1 MARQWRSILLNR
13 PWKAT
18 MERWPLAKRNLFMLL
33 VIDAGNT
40 NTSLGV
46 FNDSELVA
54 HWRLTT
60 ARSRTVDEYG
70 VHARN
75 LFELAGIDFKTIN
88 AIAIASVVPP
98 LNYTLKT
105 MAESYFHL
113 TPLFVDHTTDTGL
126 TILYQPASDV
136 GADRIVDAVAAIQK
150 YGAPCIVVDFGTA
163 TTFNAINSKAQY
175 VGGAI
180 TPGIMISSDALFER
194 TAKLPRVDIRR
205 PQKNNGST
213 TIAAMQSGLY
223 YGFVGLVDGVLR
235 KMIEEMGT
243 TPRAPRVIAT
253 GGLASLIATGSE
265 FIEQVDDTLTLE
277 GLRLVYERNASP
289 KSKVQTPNSES

>member
-1 MARQWRSILLNR
+1 
-13 PWKAT
+13 
-18 MERWPLAKRNLFMLL
+18 MLL
-33 VIDAGNT
+33 VIDAGNS

-46 FNDSELVA
+46 FEETKLVA

-75 LFELAGIDFKTIN
+75 LFELAGIDFKAID

-105 MAESYFHL
+105 MAETYFRL

-126 TILYQPASDV
+126 SILYEPAADV
-136 GADRIVDAVAAIQK
+136 GADRIVDAVAAVEK

-163 TTFNAINSKAQY
+163 TTFNAISAAGEY
-175 VGGAI
+175 VGGVI
-180 TPGIMISSDALFER
+180 TPGIMISSEALFER

-205 PQKNNGST
+205 PLKVVGSS

-223 YGFVGLVDGVLR
+223 HGFVGLVDGVLR
-235 KMIEEMGT
+235 KMIEEVGDT
-243 TPRAPRVIAT
+243 AAGGRAPRVVAT

-265 FIEQVDDTLTLE
+265 FIELVDDTLTLE
-277 GLRLVYERNASP
+277 GLRLVYERTIS
-289 KSKVQTPNSES
+289 

>member
-1 MARQWRSILLNR
+1 
-13 PWKAT
+13 
-18 MERWPLAKRNLFMLL
+18 MLL

-46 FNDSELVA
+46 FDGAELVA

-75 LFELAGIDFKTIN
+75 LFELAGIDFKSIN

-105 MAESYFHL
+105 MAETYFHL
-113 TPLFVDHTTDTGL
+113 SPLFVDHTTDAGL
-126 TILYQPASDV
+126 KILYEPASDV
-136 GADRIVDAVAAIQK
+136 GADRIVDAVAAVQK

-163 TTFNAINSKAQY
+163 TTFNAINQQGEY
-175 VGGAI
+175 VGGVI
-180 TPGIMISSDALFER
+180 TPGIMISTDALFER

-205 PQKNNGST
+205 PQTVIGSS
-213 TIAAMQSGLY
+213 TITAMQSGLY
-223 YGFVGLVDGVLR
+223 HGFVGLVDGVLR
-235 KMIEEMGT
+235 KMIDEIDG
-243 TPRAPRVIAT
+243 PRAPRIIAT
-253 GGLASLIATGSE
+253 GGLAQLIATGSE
-265 FIEQVDDTLTLE
+265 FIEVVDDTLTLE
-277 GLRLVYERNASP
+277 GLRIIYERISSS
-289 KSKVQTPNSES
+289 KSKVQSPKSEI

>member
-1 MARQWRSILLNR
+1 
-13 PWKAT
+13 
-18 MERWPLAKRNLFMLL
+18 MLL

-46 FNDSELVA
+46 FKGTELVA

-75 LFELAGIDFKTIN
+75 LFELAGIDFKAIS

-105 MAESYFHL
+105 MAETYFHL
-113 TPLFVDHTTDTGL
+113 TPLFVDNSTDTGL
-126 TILYQPASDV
+126 TILYEPASDV

-163 TTFNAINSKAQY
+163 TTFNAINAQGEY
-175 VGGAI
+175 VGGVI
-180 TPGIMISSDALFER
+180 TPGIMISTDALFER

-205 PQKNNGST
+205 PQKVIGSS
-213 TIAAMQSGLY
+213 TITAMQSGLY
-223 YGFVGLVDGVLR
+223 HGFVGLVDGVLR
-235 KMIEEMGT
+235 KMIEEIGNS
-243 TPRAPRVIAT
+243 PRAPRVIAT

-265 FIEQVDDTLTLE
+265 FIELVDDTLTLE
-277 GLRLVYERNASP
+277 GLEISLREDPAILRLDGALVRRVDNTRLDSSLVRRRP
-289 KSKVQTPNSES
+289 RPGC